1 MNSTFRY
8 HLLSA
13 SFFICA
19 AASAAVISGCGKSDF
34 LTKASAP
41 ASSTD
46 SISIIPEDT
55 IGSDLYLDYSAIAGN
70 EKTDASRIA
79 LKGLTRAEVEER
91 LRGSYRWDMHLIDNS
106 YVDDADGEPDGAES
120 GSNPAE
126 TVVKPAGTSS
136 GSASYK
142 AVSDQGRSYAVED
155 LIGKS
160 IRKQLDDIFEKEG
173 GKSTSDHKGDYVLSL
188 PDFRSEAEDVLAD
201 VAEKWNKKAT
211 PGVLTGYDKTTGQF
225 QFGPAVRG
233 YELNESATRNA
244 ILSACEARDFTAN
257 VEAIGKAE
265 DAAGSMEDQYRIIGS
280 FTTHT
285 TANNVRNTNVRLAS
299 EAINGLILQPG
310 EEFSFNDV
318 VGQRT
323 TAKGYGPAAAYS
335 NGEVVQEVGGG
346 VCQVSTTLYN
356 AVFYA
361 GLESTLRSSH
371 TFEPS
376 YVTPGR
382 DATVSWGGP
391 NYKFKNTSEYP
402 ICVLEHYENRT
413 VTAEI
418 YGVPV
423 LEDGVTL
430 DLECQKT
437 GANAAGST
445 WTVYKITRKNGN
457 TIERV
462 QDHVSRYKA
471 HTETNDAAAAAAAA
485 SKAAAEAAAASQAA
499 EAAAEAS
506 RAAEA
511 AETAAQTSPASSGP
525 AGPAAEATNAAP
537 APIAPAPAAE
547 TQAPAVPAPAGPG
560 QG

>member
-13 SFFICA
+13 SFFIFA
-19 AASAAVISGCGKSDF
+19 AASASVITGCGKSDF

-46 SISIIPEDT
+46 SIAIVPEDT

-70 EKTDASRIA
+70 EKTGASRIA

-106 YVDDADGEPDGAES
+106 YVDDADEEQDGEES
-120 GSNPAE
+120 GSRPAE
-126 TVVKPAGTSS
+126 TVVKPAGSSS

-160 IRKQLDDIFEKEG
+160 IQKQLDDLFEKEG
-173 GKSTSDHKGDYVLSL
+173 GKTGTDHEGDYVLSL
-188 PDFRSEAEDVLAD
+188 PDFRSEAADVLAD
-201 VAEKWNKKAT
+201 VTDKWNKKAT
-211 PGVLTGYDKTTGQF
+211 PGVLTGYDKATGHF

-233 YELNESATRNA
+233 YKLDTQATLNA
-244 ILSACEARDFTAN
+244 IVAACEARDYTAN
-257 VEAIGKAE
+257 VEAIGTAE

-285 TANNVRNTNVRLAS
+285 TANNTRNTNVRLAS

-323 TAKGYGPAAAYS
+323 TAKGYGPAGAYS

-430 DLECQKT
+430 ELECQKT

-445 WTVYKITRKNGN
+445 WTVYKITKKNGN

-471 HTETNDAAAAAAAA
+471 HTEANDAAAAAAAA

-506 RAAEA
+506 RAAE
-511 AETAAQTSPASSGP
+511 TAAPTTPAAAGP
-525 AGPAAEATNAAP
+525 AGPAGPASEATDAAP
-537 APIAPAPAAE
+537 APTAPAAE